1 MNHLTSISFYRL
13 RHVRSLTS
21 IHGVPIVEESYAL
34 KRNRTNPRVDD
45 EISRLLLNKGRP
57 ALRHDWNDGR

>member
-1 MNHLTSISFYRL
+1 MLCS
-13 RHVRSLTS
+13 RHVRSATS

-57 ALRHDWNDGR
+57 ALRHADWNDGRYI